1 MLTKFTT
8 MAPVHSRVSRSKKIM
23 LSLTG
28 KVKLL
33 DLHKKTPKFRC
44 RHIAQIFK
52 ETSNIEIGKSQIAKI
67 IKNESNVRR
76 EYENFEGDMKRK
88 KIAKY
93 GVINDVLY
101 KWYIK
106 CYQAGIYPHGAML
119 QKEALKIKS
128 ELND

>member
-1 MLTKFTT
+1 

-67 IKNESNVRR
+67 IKNEVMF
-76 EYENFEGDMKRK
+76 EENMKILK
-88 KIAKY
+88 
-93 GVINDVLY
+93 VI
-101 KWYIK
+101 
-106 CYQAGIYPHGAML
+106 
-119 QKEALKIKS
+119 
-128 ELND
+128 